1 MACSSARTKSISLQ
15 DKAYNGV
22 HRFRFIIK
30 KDAVVWSGIDSI
42 TATFEKPDRETEFTV
57 SLIAE
62 SIPDGIWYYDSVYG
76 DLDEVGYWSLSLE
89 VTDGTIVIEYPYEIG
104 FRVTNNP

>member
-1 MACSSARTKSISLQ
+1 MACSSARTKDIKLL

-30 KDAVVWSGIDSI
+30 KDNVVWADIDSVLG
-42 TATFEKPDRETEFTV
+42 TFEKPDRVTTFSVALT
-57 SLIAE
+57 AE
-62 SIPDGIWYYDSVYG
+62 SVANGIWYYDTVVG
-76 DLDEVGYWSLSLE
+76 DLDEVGYWSLAIE
-89 VTDGTIVIEYPYEIG
+89 VTDGVVILEYPYEIG